1 MNPQEITRL
10 LAEQCSDLAA
20 TGWQDYLSSPDGDDP
35 EDEPL
40 DVIHLVGQNG
50 QYHGQ
55 ILVIAKGGPS
65 IEIDTRAGAV
75 YGLWAGSEAK
85 TWLLPDDNR
94 RLSEYFQD
102 YYHAEAQ
109 NPND

>member
-1 MNPQEITRL
+1 MSPQETTRL
-10 LAEQCSDLAA
+10 LAERCRDLAA
-20 TGWQDYLSSPDGDDP
+20 TGWQDYLPAEDNDP

-40 DVIHLVGQNG
+40 DVIHLIGQNG
-50 QYHGQ
+50 QYYGQ

-65 IEIDTRAGAV
+65 IEIATRAGAV
-75 YGLWAGSEAK
+75 LGEWFGSESK

-94 RLSEYFQD
+94 RLSEYFQG
-102 YYHAEAQ
+102 YYHTEAQ